1 MGCWH
6 FIIILIFEV
15 IGMANKAIVLDLDG
29 TTLNERNTVN
39 ETLVQ
44 YIGELRESGKL
55 IFIATGRTLEEV
67 RDVLPAGMEADGM
80 VTANGMS
87 VFIGEEQIVEHA
99 LSTELVEEL
108 VAKAGAEEIF
118 YEVHPNEG
126 TRMALLKDKDYMLK
140 QGLIPKPGTVDENE
154 WLSRQDAVEDKIRW
168 SEQLD
173 IKSVAKIYFFSNEM
187 NTIRKWKSEL
197 GKIKQYNAFT
207 TASSTHHN
215 VEVTVEGITKATG
228 VQLLLKHFQLAP
240 EEILAVGDGE
250 NDLPLFKLAGHCVAM
265 KNATDLVKE
274 QADEVTEYSYRE
286 DGLYRFLKGMFH

>member
-1 MGCWH
+1 MT
-6 FIIILIFEV
+6 
-15 IGMANKAIVLDLDG
+15 NKAIVLDLDG

-39 ETLVQ
+39 ETLEQ

-67 RDVLPAGMEADGM
+67 RDVLPSGMEADGM

-87 VFIGEEQIVEHA
+87 VFIGKKQIVEHA

-118 YEVHPNEG
+118 YEVHPNDG
-126 TRMALLKDKDYMLK
+126 TRMALLKDKDYMVK
-140 QGLIPKPGTVDENE
+140 QGLMPKPETVDENE
-154 WLSRQDAVEDKIRW
+154 WLSRQDAVDDKIRW

-173 IKSVAKIYFFSNEM
+173 ISSVAKIYFFSNEM
-187 NTIRKWKSEL
+187 NTIRKWKAEL

-240 EEILAVGDGE
+240 ENILAVGDGE

-265 KNATDLVKE
+265 KNATDQVKE

-286 DGLYRFLKGMFH
+286 DGLYRFLKEKFH

>member
-1 MGCWH
+1 
-6 FIIILIFEV
+6 
-15 IGMANKAIVLDLDG
+15 MANKAIVLDLDG

-39 ETLVQ
+39 ETLEQ

-87 VFIGEEQIVEHA
+87 VFIGKEQIVEHA

-126 TRMALLKDKDYMLK
+126 TRMALLKDKDYMVK
-140 QGLIPKPGTVDENE
+140 QGLKPKPETVDENE

-187 NTIRKWKSEL
+187 NTIRKWKAEL

-286 DGLYRFLKGMFH
+286 DGLYRFLKAKFH

>member
-39 ETLVQ
+39 ETLEQ
-44 YIGELRESGKL
+44 YIGVLRESGKL

-87 VFIGEEQIVEHA
+87 VFIGKEQIVEHA

-126 TRMALLKDKDYMLK
+126 TRMALLKDKDYMVK

-173 IKSVAKIYFFSNEM
+173 IKNVAKIYFFSNEM
-187 NTIRKWKSEL
+187 NTIRKWKAEL

-286 DGLYRFLKGMFH
+286 DGLYRFLKAKFH

>member
-1 MGCWH
+1 
-6 FIIILIFEV
+6 
-15 IGMANKAIVLDLDG
+15 MANKAIVLDLDG

-286 DGLYRFLKGMFH
+286 DGLYRFLKGKFH

>member
-1 MGCWH
+1 
-6 FIIILIFEV
+6 
-15 IGMANKAIVLDLDG
+15 MAKKAIVLDLDG

-39 ETLVQ
+39 ETLEQ

-87 VFIGEEQIVEHA
+87 VFIGKEQIVEHA

-126 TRMALLKDKDYMLK
+126 TRMALLKDKDYMVK
-140 QGLIPKPGTVDENE
+140 QGLIPKPETVDENE

-173 IKSVAKIYFFSNEM
+173 ISSVAKIYFFSNEM
-187 NTIRKWKSEL
+187 NTIRKWKAEL

-240 EEILAVGDGE
+240 ENILAVGDGE

>member
-1 MGCWH
+1 
-6 FIIILIFEV
+6 
-15 IGMANKAIVLDLDG
+15 MANKAIVLDLDG

-39 ETLVQ
+39 ETLEQ

-87 VFIGEEQIVEHA
+87 VFIGKEQIVEHA

-126 TRMALLKDKDYMLK
+126 TRMALLKDKDYMVK
-140 QGLIPKPGTVDENE
+140 QGLIRKPETVDENE

-187 NTIRKWKSEL
+187 ETIRKWKAEL

-240 EEILAVGDGE
+240 ENILAVGDGE

-286 DGLYRFLKGMFH
+286 DGLYRFLKAKFH

>member
-1 MGCWH
+1 
-6 FIIILIFEV
+6 
-15 IGMANKAIVLDLDG
+15 MANKAIVLDLDG

-39 ETLVQ
+39 ETLEQ

-87 VFIGEEQIVEHA
+87 VFIGKEQIVEHA

-126 TRMALLKDKDYMLK
+126 TRMALLKDKDYMVK
-140 QGLIPKPGTVDENE
+140 QGLIPKPETVDENE

-187 NTIRKWKSEL
+187 NTIRKWKAEL

-240 EEILAVGDGE
+240 ENILAVGDGE

-286 DGLYRFLKGMFH
+286 DGLYRFLKAKFH

>member
-1 MGCWH
+1 MT
-6 FIIILIFEV
+6 
-15 IGMANKAIVLDLDG
+15 NKAIVLDLDG

-39 ETLVQ
+39 ETLEQ

-87 VFIGEEQIVEHA
+87 VFIGKEQIVEHA

-126 TRMALLKDKDYMLK
+126 TRMALLKDKDYMVK
-140 QGLIPKPGTVDENE
+140 QGLIPKPETVDENE

-173 IKSVAKIYFFSNEM
+173 ISSVAKIYFFSNEM

-240 EEILAVGDGE
+240 ENILAVGDGE

-286 DGLYRFLKGMFH
+286 DGLYRFLKEKFHKNLK

>member
-1 MGCWH
+1 
-6 FIIILIFEV
+6 
-15 IGMANKAIVLDLDG
+15 MANKAIVLDLDG

-39 ETLVQ
+39 ETLEQ

-87 VFIGEEQIVEHA
+87 VFIGKEQIVEHA

-126 TRMALLKDKDYMLK
+126 TRMALLKDKDYMVK
-140 QGLIPKPGTVDENE
+140 QGLIPKPETVDENE

-173 IKSVAKIYFFSNEM
+173 ISSVAKIYFFSNEM
-187 NTIRKWKSEL
+187 NTIRKWKAEL

-240 EEILAVGDGE
+240 ENILAVGDGE

-286 DGLYRFLKGMFH
+286 DGLYRFLKGKFH

>member
-1 MGCWH
+1 MN
-6 FIIILIFEV
+6 
-15 IGMANKAIVLDLDG
+15 NKAIVLDLDG

-39 ETLVQ
+39 ETLEQ
-44 YIGELRESGKL
+44 YIGELRKSGKL

-67 RDVLPAGMEADGM
+67 RDVLPSGMEADGM

-87 VFIGEEQIVEHA
+87 VFIGKKQIVEHA

-118 YEVHPNEG
+118 YEVHPNDG
-126 TRMALLKDKDYMLK
+126 TRMALLKDKDYMVK
-140 QGLIPKPGTVDENE
+140 QGLMPKPETVDENE

-173 IKSVAKIYFFSNEM
+173 ISSVAKIYFFSNEM
-187 NTIRKWKSEL
+187 NTIRKWKAEL

-240 EEILAVGDGE
+240 ENILAVGDGE

-274 QADEVTEYSYRE
+274 QADEVTEHSYRE

>member
-1 MGCWH
+1 
-6 FIIILIFEV
+6 
-15 IGMANKAIVLDLDG
+15 MANKAIVLDLDG
-29 TTLNERNTVN
+29 TTLNERNTVY
-39 ETLVQ
+39 ETLEQ
-44 YIGELRESGKL
+44 YIGELRKSGKL

-67 RDVLPAGMEADGM
+67 RDVLPAGMEVDGM

-87 VFIGEEQIVEHA
+87 VFIGKEQIVEHA

-108 VAKAGAEEIF
+108 VAKAGAKEIF

-126 TRMALLKDKDYMLK
+126 TRMALLKDKDYMVK
-140 QGLIPKPGTVDENE
+140 QGLIPKPETVDENE

-187 NTIRKWKSEL
+187 NTIRKWKAEL

-240 EEILAVGDGE
+240 ENILAVGDGE

-286 DGLYRFLKGMFH
+286 DGLYRFLKAKFH

>member
-1 MGCWH
+1 
-6 FIIILIFEV
+6 
-15 IGMANKAIVLDLDG
+15 MANKAIVLDLDG

-39 ETLVQ
+39 ETLEQ

-67 RDVLPAGMEADGM
+67 RDVLPSSMEADGM

-87 VFIGEEQIVEHA
+87 VFIGKEQIVEHA

-126 TRMALLKDKDYMLK
+126 TRMALLKDKDYMVK
-140 QGLIPKPGTVDENE
+140 QGLIPKPETVDENE

-173 IKSVAKIYFFSNEM
+173 ISSVAKIYFFSNEM
-187 NTIRKWKSEL
+187 NTIRKWIAEL
-197 GKIKQYNAFT
+197 GEIKQYNAFT

>member
-1 MGCWH
+1 
-6 FIIILIFEV
+6 
-15 IGMANKAIVLDLDG
+15 MANKAIVLDLDG

-39 ETLVQ
+39 ETLEQ

-87 VFIGEEQIVEHA
+87 VFIGKKQIVEHA

-126 TRMALLKDKDYMLK
+126 TRMALLKDKDYMVK
-140 QGLIPKPGTVDENE
+140 QGLIPKPETVDENE

-173 IKSVAKIYFFSNEM
+173 ISSVAKIYFFSNEM
-187 NTIRKWKSEL
+187 NTIRKWKAEL
-197 GKIKQYNAFT
+197 GKIKLYNAFT

-240 EEILAVGDGE
+240 ENILAVGDGE

-286 DGLYRFLKGMFH
+286 DGLYRFLKAKFH

>member
-39 ETLVQ
+39 ETLEQ

-87 VFIGEEQIVEHA
+87 VFIGKEQIVEHA

-126 TRMALLKDKDYMLK
+126 TRMALLKDKDYMVK

-187 NTIRKWKSEL
+187 NTIRKWKAEL

>member
-1 MGCWH
+1 
-6 FIIILIFEV
+6 
-15 IGMANKAIVLDLDG
+15 MANKAIVLDLDG

-39 ETLVQ
+39 ETLEQ

-67 RDVLPAGMEADGM
+67 RDVLPAGMGADGM

-87 VFIGEEQIVEHA
+87 VFIGKEQIVEHA
-99 LSTELVEEL
+99 LPTELVEEL

-126 TRMALLKDKDYMLK
+126 TRMALLKDKDYMVK
-140 QGLIPKPGTVDENE
+140 QGLIPKPETVDENE

-187 NTIRKWKSEL
+187 NTIRKWKAEL

-286 DGLYRFLKGMFH
+286 DGLYRFLKAKFH

>member
-1 MGCWH
+1 
-6 FIIILIFEV
+6 
-15 IGMANKAIVLDLDG
+15 MANKAIVLDLDG

-126 TRMALLKDKDYMLK
+126 TRMALLKDKDYMVK

>member
-1 MGCWH
+1 MT
-6 FIIILIFEV
+6 
-15 IGMANKAIVLDLDG
+15 NKAIVLDLDG

-39 ETLVQ
+39 ETLEQ

-67 RDVLPAGMEADGM
+67 RDVLPSGMEADGM

-87 VFIGEEQIVEHA
+87 VFIGKKQIVEHA

-108 VAKAGAEEIF
+108 VAKAGAEKIF
-118 YEVHPNEG
+118 YEVHPNDG
-126 TRMALLKDKDYMLK
+126 TRMAFLKDKDYMVK
-140 QGLIPKPGTVDENE
+140 QGLMPKPETVDENE

-173 IKSVAKIYFFSNEM
+173 ISSVAKIYFFSNEM
-187 NTIRKWKSEL
+187 NTIREWKAEL

-240 EEILAVGDGE
+240 ENILAVGDGE

-286 DGLYRFLKGMFH
+286 DGLYRFLKGKFH

>member
-1 MGCWH
+1 
-6 FIIILIFEV
+6 
-15 IGMANKAIVLDLDG
+15 MANKAIVLDLDG

-39 ETLVQ
+39 ETLEQ

-87 VFIGEEQIVEHA
+87 VFIGKKQIVEHA

-126 TRMALLKDKDYMLK
+126 TRMALLKDKDYMVK
-140 QGLIPKPGTVDENE
+140 QGLIPKPETVDENE

-173 IKSVAKIYFFSNEM
+173 ISSVAKIYFFSNEM
-187 NTIRKWKSEL
+187 NTIRKWKAEL

-240 EEILAVGDGE
+240 ENILAVGDGE

-286 DGLYRFLKGMFH
+286 DGLYRFLKAKFH

>member
-1 MGCWH
+1 
-6 FIIILIFEV
+6 
-15 IGMANKAIVLDLDG
+15 MANKAIVLDLDG

-39 ETLVQ
+39 ETLEQ

-67 RDVLPAGMEADGM
+67 RDVLPAGMGADGM

-87 VFIGEEQIVEHA
+87 VFIGKEQIVEHA

-126 TRMALLKDKDYMLK
+126 TRMALLKDKDYMVK
-140 QGLIPKPGTVDENE
+140 QGLIPKPETVDENE

-187 NTIRKWKSEL
+187 NTIRKWKAEL

-240 EEILAVGDGE
+240 ENILAVGDGE

-286 DGLYRFLKGMFH
+286 DGLYRFLKAKFH

>member
-39 ETLVQ
+39 ETLEQ
-44 YIGELRESGKL
+44 YIWELRESGKL

-87 VFIGEEQIVEHA
+87 VFIGKEQIVEHA

-126 TRMALLKDKDYMLK
+126 TRMALLKDKDYMVK
-140 QGLIPKPGTVDENE
+140 QGLIPKPETVDENE

-187 NTIRKWKSEL
+187 NTIRKWKAEL
-197 GKIKQYNAFT
+197 GEIKQYNAFT

-240 EEILAVGDGE
+240 ENILAVGDGE

-286 DGLYRFLKGMFH
+286 DGLYRFLKAKFH

>member
-1 MGCWH
+1 
-6 FIIILIFEV
+6 
-15 IGMANKAIVLDLDG
+15 MANKAIVLDLDG

-39 ETLVQ
+39 ETLEQ

-87 VFIGEEQIVEHA
+87 VFIGKEQIVEHA

-126 TRMALLKDKDYMLK
+126 TRMALLKDKDYMVK
-140 QGLIPKPGTVDENE
+140 QGLIPKPETVDENE

-187 NTIRKWKSEL
+187 NTIRKWKAEL

>member
-1 MGCWH
+1 MN
-6 FIIILIFEV
+6 
-15 IGMANKAIVLDLDG
+15 NKAIVLDLDG

-39 ETLVQ
+39 ETLEQ
-44 YIGELRESGKL
+44 YIGELRKSGKL

-67 RDVLPAGMEADGM
+67 RDVLPSGMEADGM

-87 VFIGEEQIVEHA
+87 VFIGKKQIVEHA

-118 YEVHPNEG
+118 YEVHPNDG
-126 TRMALLKDKDYMLK
+126 TRMALLKDKDYMVK
-140 QGLIPKPGTVDENE
+140 QGLMPKPETVDENE

-173 IKSVAKIYFFSNEM
+173 ISSVAKIYFFSNEL
-187 NTIRKWKSEL
+187 NTIRKWKAEL

-240 EEILAVGDGE
+240 ENILAVGDGE

-274 QADEVTEYSYRE
+274 QADEVTEHSYRE

>member
-1 MGCWH
+1 MT
-6 FIIILIFEV
+6 
-15 IGMANKAIVLDLDG
+15 NKAIVLDLDG

-39 ETLVQ
+39 ETLEQ

-67 RDVLPAGMEADGM
+67 RDVLPSGMEADGM

-87 VFIGEEQIVEHA
+87 VFIGKQQIVEHA

-118 YEVHPNEG
+118 YEVHPNDG
-126 TRMALLKDKDYMLK
+126 TRMALLKDKDYMVK
-140 QGLIPKPGTVDENE
+140 QGLMPKPETVDENE

-173 IKSVAKIYFFSNEM
+173 ISSVAKIYFFSNEM
-187 NTIRKWKSEL
+187 NTIREWKAEL

-240 EEILAVGDGE
+240 ENILAVGDGE

-265 KNATDLVKE
+265 KNATGLVKE

-286 DGLYRFLKGMFH
+286 DGLYRFLKGKFH

>member
-1 MGCWH
+1 
-6 FIIILIFEV
+6 
-15 IGMANKAIVLDLDG
+15 MANKAIVLDLDG

-39 ETLVQ
+39 ETLEQ

-87 VFIGEEQIVEHA
+87 VFIGKEQIVENA

-126 TRMALLKDKDYMLK
+126 TRMALLKDKDYMVK
-140 QGLIPKPGTVDENE
+140 QGLKPKPETVDENE

-187 NTIRKWKSEL
+187 NTIRKWKAEL

-240 EEILAVGDGE
+240 EEILAIGDGE

-274 QADEVTEYSYRE
+274 QADEVTDYSYRE
-286 DGLYRFLKGMFH
+286 DGLYRFLKAKFH

>member
-1 MGCWH
+1 
-6 FIIILIFEV
+6 
-15 IGMANKAIVLDLDG
+15 MANKAIVLDLDG

-39 ETLVQ
+39 ETLEQ

-87 VFIGEEQIVEHA
+87 VFIGKEQIVEHA

-126 TRMALLKDKDYMLK
+126 TRMALLKDKDYMVK
-140 QGLIPKPGTVDENE
+140 QGLIPKPETVDENE

-173 IKSVAKIYFFSNEM
+173 ISSVAKIYFFSNEM
-187 NTIRKWKSEL
+187 DTIRKWKAEL

-240 EEILAVGDGE
+240 ENILAVGDGE

-286 DGLYRFLKGMFH
+286 DGLYRFLKAKFH

>member
-39 ETLVQ
+39 ETLEQ

-87 VFIGEEQIVEHA
+87 VFIGKEQIVEHA

-126 TRMALLKDKDYMLK
+126 TRMALLKDKDYMVK
-140 QGLIPKPGTVDENE
+140 QGLKPKPETVDENE

-187 NTIRKWKSEL
+187 NTIRKWKAEL

-274 QADEVTEYSYRE
+274 QADEVTDYSYRE
-286 DGLYRFLKGMFH
+286 DGLYRFLKAKFH

>member
-1 MGCWH
+1 
-6 FIIILIFEV
+6 
-15 IGMANKAIVLDLDG
+15 MANKAIVLDLDG

-39 ETLVQ
+39 ETLEQ

-67 RDVLPAGMEADGM
+67 RDVLPAGMGADGM

-87 VFIGEEQIVEHA
+87 VFIGKEQIVEHA

-126 TRMALLKDKDYMLK
+126 TRMALLKDKDYMVK
-140 QGLIPKPGTVDENE
+140 QGLIPKPETVDENE

-187 NTIRKWKSEL
+187 NTIRKWKAEL

-286 DGLYRFLKGMFH
+286 DGLYRFLKAKFH

>member
-1 MGCWH
+1 
-6 FIIILIFEV
+6 
-15 IGMANKAIVLDLDG
+15 MANKAIVLDLDG

-39 ETLVQ
+39 ETLEQ

-87 VFIGEEQIVEHA
+87 VFIGKEQIVEHA

-126 TRMALLKDKDYMLK
+126 TRIALLKDKDYMVK

-187 NTIRKWKSEL
+187 NTIRKWKAEL

-286 DGLYRFLKGMFH
+286 DGLYRFLKAKFH

>member
-1 MGCWH
+1 
-6 FIIILIFEV
+6 
-15 IGMANKAIVLDLDG
+15 MANKAIVLDLDG

-39 ETLVQ
+39 ETLEQ

-87 VFIGEEQIVEHA
+87 VFIGKEQIVEHA

-118 YEVHPNEG
+118 YEVHPNDG
-126 TRMALLKDKDYMLK
+126 TRMALLKDKDYMVK
-140 QGLIPKPGTVDENE
+140 QGLMPKPETVDENE

-173 IKSVAKIYFFSNEM
+173 ISSVAKIYFFSNEM
-187 NTIRKWKSEL
+187 NTIRKWKAEL

-240 EEILAVGDGE
+240 EDILAVGDGE

-286 DGLYRFLKGMFH
+286 DGLYRFLKGKFH

>member
-1 MGCWH
+1 MT
-6 FIIILIFEV
+6 
-15 IGMANKAIVLDLDG
+15 NKAIVLDLDG

-39 ETLVQ
+39 ETLEQ
-44 YIGELRESGKL
+44 YIGELRKSGKL

-87 VFIGEEQIVEHA
+87 VFIGKKQIVEHA
-99 LSTELVEEL
+99 LSMELVGEL

-118 YEVHPNEG
+118 YEVHPNDG
-126 TRMALLKDKDYMLK
+126 TRMALLKDKDYMVK
-140 QGLIPKPGTVDENE
+140 QGLMPKPETVDENE

-173 IKSVAKIYFFSNEM
+173 ISSVAKIYFFSNEM
-187 NTIRKWKSEL
+187 NTIRKWKAEL

-240 EEILAVGDGE
+240 ENILAVGDGE

-286 DGLYRFLKGMFH
+286 DGLYRFLKAKFH

>member
-1 MGCWH
+1 MT
-6 FIIILIFEV
+6 
-15 IGMANKAIVLDLDG
+15 NKAIVLDLDG

-39 ETLVQ
+39 ETLEQ

-87 VFIGEEQIVEHA
+87 VFIGKKQIVEHA
-99 LSTELVEEL
+99 LSTELFEEL

-126 TRMALLKDKDYMLK
+126 TRMALLKDKDYMVK
-140 QGLIPKPGTVDENE
+140 QGLIPKPETVDENE

-173 IKSVAKIYFFSNEM
+173 ISSVAKIYFFSNEM
-187 NTIRKWKSEL
+187 NTIRKWKAEL

-240 EEILAVGDGE
+240 ENILAVGDGE

-286 DGLYRFLKGMFH
+286 DGLYRFLKGKFH

>member
-1 MGCWH
+1 
-6 FIIILIFEV
+6 
-15 IGMANKAIVLDLDG
+15 MANKAIVLDLDG

-39 ETLVQ
+39 ETLEQ

-87 VFIGEEQIVEHA
+87 VFIGKEQIVEHA

-118 YEVHPNEG
+118 YEVHPNDG
-126 TRMALLKDKDYMLK
+126 TRMALLKDKDYMVK
-140 QGLIPKPGTVDENE
+140 QGLIPKPETVDENE

-187 NTIRKWKSEL
+187 NTIRKWKAEL

>member
-1 MGCWH
+1 
-6 FIIILIFEV
+6 
-15 IGMANKAIVLDLDG
+15 MANKAIVLDLDG

-39 ETLVQ
+39 ETLEQ

-87 VFIGEEQIVEHA
+87 VFIGKEQIVEHA

-108 VAKAGAEEIF
+108 VVKAGAEEIF

-126 TRMALLKDKDYMLK
+126 TRMALLKDKDYMVK
-140 QGLIPKPGTVDENE
+140 QGLKPKPETVDENE

-187 NTIRKWKSEL
+187 NTIRKWKAEL

-274 QADEVTEYSYRE
+274 QADEVTDYSYRE
-286 DGLYRFLKGMFH
+286 DGLYRFLKAKFH

>member
-1 MGCWH
+1 MT
-6 FIIILIFEV
+6 
-15 IGMANKAIVLDLDG
+15 NKAIVLDLDG

-39 ETLVQ
+39 ETLEQ
-44 YIGELRESGKL
+44 YIGELRKSGKL

-67 RDVLPAGMEADGM
+67 RDVLPSGMEVDGM

-87 VFIGEEQIVEHA
+87 VFIGKEQIVEHA

-126 TRMALLKDKDYMLK
+126 IRMALLKDKDYMVK
-140 QGLIPKPGTVDENE
+140 QGLIPKPETVDENE

-168 SEQLD
+168 SEELD
-173 IKSVAKIYFFSNEM
+173 ISSVAKIYFFSNEM
-187 NTIRKWKSEL
+187 NMIRKWKAEL

-240 EEILAVGDGE
+240 ENILAVGDGE

-286 DGLYRFLKGMFH
+286 DGLYRFLKGKFH